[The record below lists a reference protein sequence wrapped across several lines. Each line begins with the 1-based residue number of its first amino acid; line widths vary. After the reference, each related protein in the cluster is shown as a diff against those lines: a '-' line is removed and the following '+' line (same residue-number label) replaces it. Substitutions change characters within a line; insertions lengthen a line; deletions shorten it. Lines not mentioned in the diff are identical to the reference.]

1 MIPFYI
7 QKVEG
12 QVNQE
17 KQLFFTLQSL
27 LLQRTLVV
35 EQVVA
40 MISLYLTSINYF
52 CEIVGVVTNLAIL
65 STQIIALC
73 DKI

>member
-27 LLQRTLVV
+27 LLQRTIVV

-52 CEIVGVVTNLAIL
+52 CEIVGVVTNFAIL